1 MERKSGNKMDMT
13 FENLMDTLNEP
24 LSLLLT
30 GMYGSQSEVIVCR
43 LTEEKNLK
51 IIYSKNNSPEHSIG
65 LIYNG
70 ISVGI
75 LEEEP
80 EKLLKTINTTG
91 GKYIQSCTV
100 PIKSDEIIIGTITVN
115 TDVTNIIFAQ
125 RQLADLAAVAE
136 PEKTH
141 ACSDVSELMD
151 HMISQAQE
159 EIGKPVIY
167 MKKKDKREFIK
178 YLDDR
183 GFFQIK
189 KSSDRIANYL
199 DISKFTLYSHLEDI
213 RSSEYEDSN

>member
-1 MERKSGNKMDMT
+1 MDMT

-30 GMYGSQSEVIVCR
+30 GIYGSQSEVIVCR

-51 IIYSKNNSPEHSIG
+51 IVYSKNNSPEHSIG

-70 ISVGI
+70 ISVGT

-100 PIKSDEIIIGTITVN
+100 PIKSDEMIIGTITVN

-125 RQLADLAAVAE
+125 RQLADLAAVSE

-141 ACSDVSELMD
+141 AYSDVSELME

>member
-1 MERKSGNKMDMT
+1 METKSGNKMNMT

-30 GMYGSQSEVIVCR
+30 GMYGSKSEVIICR
-43 LTEEKNLK
+43 LTEDKNLK

-70 ISVGI
+70 ISART

-80 EKLLKTINTTG
+80 VMLSKNINTVG

-100 PIKSDEIIIGTITVN
+100 PIKTDGKVLGTITVN

-125 RQLADLAAVAE
+125 QQLADLATAAE
-136 PEKTH
+136 PEKTR

-151 HMISQAQE
+151 HMINQAQE

-189 KSSDRIANYL
+189 KSSDRITNYL

-213 RSSEYEDSN
+213 RSREYEDSN

>member
-1 MERKSGNKMDMT
+1 MKMKSGNKMDMT

-30 GMYGSQSEVIVCR
+30 GIYGSQSEVIVCR

-51 IIYSKNNSPEHSIG
+51 IVYSKNNSPEHSIG

-70 ISVGI
+70 ISVGT

-100 PIKSDEIIIGTITVN
+100 PIKSDEMIIGTITVN

-125 RQLADLAAVAE
+125 RQLADLAAVSE

-141 ACSDVSELMD
+141 AYSDVSELME

>member
-1 MERKSGNKMDMT
+1 MT
-13 FENLMDTLNEP
+13 FENFMDSLNESI
-24 LSLLLT
+24 SLLLT
-30 GMYGSQSEVIVCR
+30 GLYGSKSEVVICR

-51 IIYSKNNSPEHSIG
+51 IVYSRNNAPEHSVG
-65 LIYNG
+65 FIYNG
-70 ISVGI
+70 LSAK
-75 LEEEP
+75 LFEEEP
-80 EKLLKTINTTG
+80 VMLSKNINTEN

-100 PIKSDEIIIGTITVN
+100 PIQFTHELLGTITVN

-125 RQLADLAAVAE
+125 RQLADIVAAAA
-136 PEKTH
+136 PKTTG

-151 HMISQAQE
+151 HMINQALE
-159 EIGKPVIY
+159 VIGKPVIY

-213 RSSEYEDSN
+213 RSSEYEDSSEQES